1 MATLNEVLALMQGRL
16 ITRDW
21 DALFICDRLRI
32 NYLLEQQYVKRYE
45 EFTFLPYLNGRT
57 AINASEGQSLEV
69 KSILLGAPKVSFE
82 SATLADSS
90 ATVTMNIVGG
100 EIKTWESRVGASAT
114 LLSTGYITEQQGFTL
129 TMKVNLFLV
138 VAEVDRQG
146 RITMDLK
153 GATTF
158 SCDLLGEEHA
168 ERLGVYFE
176 EQFDKLSPD
185 QTVFQL
191 GRISLKGYNGLAP
204 RRFSLRTQAAPG
216 AKVRGAAN
224 EGDGVVLALIEV
236 LVGNGPGRELGA
248 DFPYLMPDDTHPGGD
263 RKYTALWVLS
273 RDLLR
278 YASNNN
284 VELPAHLSFPGLNL
298 YEEVSRYT
306 PHDLVSFGRISP
318 AQTSIRLEPA
328 FPVIKAGGRQQF
340 QLLDWEGRTL
350 AAKKWEAISLQ
361 SHSQDGHGTIDNG
374 LYTAVSPQRI
384 GYRSLRVVVTATY
397 ESNGKTYT
405 ASTLLRVDY
414 SEVEIAPKLVTHLLK
429 EEPAEVTLNATAI
442 GQAARCSLLAPLQ
455 GSLTKVA
462 DTQWRFVASA
472 EAELKSFSIQK
483 VLCETGGVDV
493 KTTQST
499 LLLDNAQSFLS
510 VEPAVVERLNAANTV
525 QLNHDVSLMPQIPRR
540 WRVVSGV
547 GNVDEQGLYTAPP
560 QGVEQASVVLCE
572 VVRNG
577 VVFFRGYSVIGE
589 KQQDPDPTWELPLAL
604 FTIKVVGGTELETQG
619 NVLNNGYQQLHVQV
633 TTQTNGVWDPIDEE
647 LKYYKL
653 SPAELARM
661 RLVYK
666 NGEEL
671 PFIPVEDLGVDPG
684 ASQQLQVHKILIP
697 YFDLAIPSNPGQAPN
712 ADALR
717 ANDSLVEQHFY
728 LHSVAPT
735 NSSAT
740 LHARF
745 QKDSPDNDGEW
756 IDTAKE
762 GEEGIGKRII
772 VRSVK
777 PAEFVYDLT
786 RVRIAGGSGGEPG
799 NDNADF
805 DLILNSQDW
814 WTFKC
819 RGQDFIMLEWLPPDQ
834 IEPGIPEFI
843 NVSSIRWESEKL
855 EETMFSWLGY
865 YFEEVT
871 GNNDLKNKVAFDDL
885 MPDVV
890 KNPQLLDVAKSTQY
904 VPFTF
909 AVLLCR
915 NDNIPFIRPGVHPR
929 PRLDQDLKVA
939 LRDKNGNLHKQR
951 IAFKP
956 KGTYY
961 HRNFLDNTAL

>member
-16 ITRDW
+16 TTRGW

-32 NYLLEQQYVKRYE
+32 NYLLEQQYVTRYE

-57 AINASEGQSLEV
+57 IINASESQSVEV
-69 KSILLGAPKVSFE
+69 KSIVLGAPKVSFE

-100 EIKTWESRVGASAT
+100 EIKRWQSRVGASDT

-153 GATTF
+153 GASTF
-158 SCDLLGEEHA
+158 TCDLLGGEHA

-176 EQFDKLSPD
+176 EQFDKLSSD

-191 GRISLKGYNGLAP
+191 GRIGLKGYHGLAP
-204 RRFSLRTQAAPG
+204 RRFRLRTQAAPG

-224 EGDGVVLALIEV
+224 EGDGVVLALIE
-236 LVGNGPGRELGA
+236 LLAGSGPGQELGA
-248 DFPYLMPDDTHPGGD
+248 DFPYLMPDDTNPGGD

-273 RDLLR
+273 RDMLR

-284 VELPAHLSFPGLNL
+284 VELPEHLSFPGLNF
-298 YEEVSRYT
+298 YEEVSQHT
-306 PHDLVSFGRISP
+306 PHDVVSFGRISP

-328 FPVIKAGGRQQF
+328 FPVIEAGGRQQF
-340 QLLDWEGRTL
+340 RLLDWEGRTL
-350 AAKKWEAISLQ
+350 TAKTWKAVSLQ
-361 SHSQDGHGTIDNG
+361 SHSEDGHGTIDNG
-374 LYTAVSPQRI
+374 LYTAVSSQRI
-384 GYRSLRVVVTATY
+384 GYHSLRVLVTATY

-429 EEPAEVTLNATAI
+429 KEPAEVTLNATAM
-442 GQAARCSLLAPLQ
+442 GQEARCSLLAPLQ
-455 GSLTKVA
+455 GSLTRVA
-462 DTQWRFVASA
+462 DTQWRFVANA

-483 VLCETGGVDV
+483 VLCETLGADV

-499 LLLDNAQSFLS
+499 LVLDNAQSFLS
-510 VEPAVVERLNAANTV
+510 VEPAVVERLNATNTV
-525 QLNHDVSLMPQIPRR
+525 QLNHDVSLMPQVPRR

-547 GNVDEQGLYTAPP
+547 GSVDEGLYTAPP
-560 QGVEQASVVLCE
+560 QGVEQTSVVLCE

-589 KQQDPDPTWELPLAL
+589 KQQDPDPTWEVPLAL
-604 FTIKVVGGTELETQG
+604 FTIKVVGGPELETQG
-619 NVLNNGYQQLHVQV
+619 NVLANGYQQLHVQV
-633 TTQTNGVWDPIDEE
+633 STQTNGVWDPIQEE

-653 SPAELARM
+653 SLTELASM

-666 NGEEL
+666 RGEEL
-671 PFIPVEDLGVDPG
+671 PFIPVEDLGIDPG
-684 ASQQLQVHKILIP
+684 ASQELQVHKILSP
-697 YFDLAIPSNPGQAPN
+697 YFDLAIPSNPGQVPN
-712 ADALR
+712 AEALR
-717 ANDSLVEQHFY
+717 ANDSLVEQDFY
-728 LHSVAPT
+728 LHSVAPV
-735 NSSAT
+735 NSTAV

-745 QKDSPDNDGEW
+745 QKDNADGGGDW
-756 IDTAKE
+756 INTAEE
-762 GEEGIGKRII
+762 GEEGIGKRIT

-777 PAEFVYDLT
+777 PATFVYDLT

-805 DLILNSQDW
+805 DLILKSQDW

-819 RGQDFIMLEWLPPDQ
+819 RGQEFIMLEWLLPDQ
-834 IEPGIPEFI
+834 LDPGVPEFI

-865 YFEEVT
+865 YFEDVT
-871 GNNDLKNKVAFDDL
+871 GNNDLENKVAFDDF

-890 KNPQLLDVAKSTQY
+890 KDPRLLDVAKSTRY
-904 VPFTF
+904 EPFTF

-915 NDNIPFIRPGVHPR
+915 NDNITFIRPRVHPR
-929 PRLDQDLKVA
+929 PQLDQDLKVA

-951 IAFKP
+951 ISFKP

-961 HRNFLDNTAL
+961 HRNYLDNTAL